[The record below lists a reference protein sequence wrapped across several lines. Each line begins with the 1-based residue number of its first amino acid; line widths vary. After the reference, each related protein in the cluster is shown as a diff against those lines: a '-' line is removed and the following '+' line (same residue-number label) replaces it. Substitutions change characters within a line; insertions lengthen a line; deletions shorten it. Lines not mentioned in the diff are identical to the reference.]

1 MIFLIFADVNIKTKI
16 MKTIDSWRKVLTM
29 LMMVAMVVSCGSKSD
44 SEKED
49 DETSGDPT
57 ATLVELTKEIKKG
70 NLSPNELAENFKQA
84 LEAQIEFLEN
94 DPSEKEMNEF
104 RDAKNDYEE
113 VFREATR
120 NVIPDDVDEKLQEE
134 LQKLDEE
141 KRKAMKA
148 FEKRMREKENK

>member
-1 MIFLIFADVNIKTKI
+1 

-84 LEAQIEFLEN
+84 LEAKIEFMEG
-94 DPSEKEMNEF
+94 DPSEKEIDEF
-104 RDAKNDYEE
+104 RDAYQDYEKALSKAA
-113 VFREATR
+113 R
-120 NVIPDDVDEKLQEE
+120 DVKDEDIDEKIQKEIHDLDLKRQEVS
-134 LQKLDEE
+134 
-141 KRKAMKA
+141 KA